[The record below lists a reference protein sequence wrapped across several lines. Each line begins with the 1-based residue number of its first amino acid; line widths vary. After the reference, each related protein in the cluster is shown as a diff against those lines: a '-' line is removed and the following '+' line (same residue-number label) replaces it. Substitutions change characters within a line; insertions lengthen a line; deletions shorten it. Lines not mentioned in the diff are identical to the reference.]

1 MVSPIMQM
9 DATGKDSKEKTTFVL
24 STNNSLL
31 KSCKFIG
38 SYTLSLASMTHWQP
52 SNPLL
57 FFMVPDT
64 AFEQAVRFEQPK
76 IQSKKRQGRM
86 IFMARKGLK
95 KKGKLLLSHRYNL
108 LPLLRSRPGGLRGSW
123 S

>member
-1 MVSPIMQM
+1 MFLKKLFRVVMHYFFSKQFNFMVSPIMQM

-86 IFMARKGLK
+86 IFMARKWLK
-95 KKGKLLLSHRYNL
+95 KEG
-108 LPLLRSRPGGLRGSW
+108 
-123 S
+123 

>member
-52 SNPLL
+52 SSPLL

-86 IFMARKGLK
+86 ILMARKGLK
-95 KKGKLLLSHRYNL
+95 KEG
-108 LPLLRSRPGGLRGSW
+108 
-123 S
+123 